1 MPGFFGFIS
10 NREEILD
17 NDINIYDIVDENQ
30 HLIEE
35 EREITT
41 SMLYG
46 KFFRNAVKKFEK
58 DRAFY
63 ENQHNFSILDG
74 VILNKIDLYKE
85 YSVNEDRIEILLN
98 KMSNVE
104 PKTFLISLEEVLES
118 HF

>member
-46 KFFRNAVKKFEK
+46 KFSEMQLRNLK
-58 DRAFY
+58 R
-63 ENQHNFSILDG
+63 
-74 VILNKIDLYKE
+74 
-85 YSVNEDRIEILLN
+85 
-98 KMSNVE
+98 
-104 PKTFLISLEEVLES
+104 
-118 HF
+118 